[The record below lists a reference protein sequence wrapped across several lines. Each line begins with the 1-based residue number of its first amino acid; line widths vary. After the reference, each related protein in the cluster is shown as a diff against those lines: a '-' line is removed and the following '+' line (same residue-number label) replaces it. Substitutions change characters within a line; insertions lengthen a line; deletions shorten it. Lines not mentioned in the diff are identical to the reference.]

1 MSSIQDSST
10 ELVEVRHT
18 QASTSSAFIGGF
30 WTNIFVECSKSSD
43 LEREFDR
50 SSRLTNRK
58 ERASVSI
65 FTLLD
70 YLVDLRWLTVLS
82 PIVAAFAWAIHIS
95 EDSNYDPWR
104 F

>member
-1 MSSIQDSST
+1 M
-10 ELVEVRHT
+10 
-18 QASTSSAFIGGF
+18 
-30 WTNIFVECSKSSD
+30 
-43 LEREFDR
+43 
-50 SSRLTNRK
+50 
-58 ERASVSI
+58 SI